1 VSWSG
6 HGLTSEEIGVR
17 KYVGTSQLPES
28 VNRREILRS
37 AATLLTYPLLAS
49 SSADASAAESVPAS
63 PNPHVEY
70 GRDTLPLGI
79 RSRRIDNNNGITMH
93 ILEAG
98 FEQPGRPCVV
108 LLHGFPELAYTWRH
122 QLLPLARAG
131 FHVVAPDM
139 RGYGRT
145 AQRPV
150 KFEDDL
156 VPYADFSLVADVIG
170 LTRALGH
177 ETVACVIGHDW
188 GAPTAQWCA
197 LTRPDV
203 FRSVVSMSNP
213 FYESP
218 LLPMDTA
225 DHPPVQGTHV
235 DLQRDLAALPRPRK
249 YYVWYYATRAANED
263 MWRAPQ
269 GVHDLLRAWYHFK
282 SADFKGNRPFALKA
296 RTATE
301 MAKMPTYYVMDL
313 DKGAAETMAAAMP
326 SREEAAA
333 CRWMTEADLMVY
345 ATEYSR
351 TGFQG
356 GLNLYRI
363 ATGPYYLPLRAFA
376 GRKIDVPALYIG
388 GAQDWGVRQSPGA
401 FERMSQACTQLRG
414 IRLIDG
420 AGHSIP
426 EEQPEAVNGLLRT
439 FLKQATA

>member
-1 VSWSG
+1 
-6 HGLTSEEIGVR
+6 
-17 KYVGTSQLPES
+17 
-28 VNRREILRS
+28 
-37 AATLLTYPLLAS
+37 
-49 SSADASAAESVPAS
+49 
-63 PNPHVEY
+63 
-70 GRDTLPLGI
+70 
-79 RSRRIDNNNGITMH
+79 
-93 ILEAG
+93 
-98 FEQPGRPCVV
+98 
-108 LLHGFPELAYTWRH
+108 
-122 QLLPLARAG
+122 
-131 FHVVAPDM
+131 M
-139 RGYGRT
+139 RGYGLT
-145 AQRPV
+145 AQLPV

-156 VPYADFSLVADVIG
+156 VPYADFSLVADIIG

-177 ETVACVIGHDW
+177 ERVACVVGHDW

-218 LLPMDTA
+218 KLPLDTA
-225 DHPPVQGTHV
+225 DHPRASLPRA
-235 DLQRDLAALPRPRK
+235 DLEKDLAALPRPRK

-263 MWRAPQ
+263 MWHAPQ

-282 SADFKGNRPFALKA
+282 SADWKGNRPFALKA
-296 RTATE
+296 RTAAE

-313 DKGAAETMAAAMP
+313 DKGVAETMAAAMP
-326 SREEAAA
+326 SSEEIAA
-333 CRWMTEADLMVY
+333 CRWMTEPDLAVY
-345 ATEYSR
+345 ATEYTR

-363 ATGPYYLPLRAFA
+363 VMGQYDLLDDAFA

-414 IRLIDG
+414 IHLIDG

-426 EEQPEAVNGLLRT
+426 EEQPQAVNGLLLA
-439 FLKQATA
+439 FLKQLRVQSRRAV